1 MEVLM
6 RSLREQTSRG
16 SIFFPFQHYKMTNK
30 EGHLFVPYHWHEE
43 LEIIYCMEGT
53 LSLMIGK
60 NCYQLTKG
68 DICFIN
74 PKELHQ
80 FQSEDP
86 SLIYY
91 AYVFP
96 LERLQLPEQ
105 DVSQARFIRPLID
118 RTLLFPAK
126 VPNTGSCY
134 PLLCSEIETIIRVN
148 ETKSPAYQ
156 LMTKAA
162 LLKII
167 AALAQDGLFCDHA
180 SDTSASAGE
189 SSARIREIS
198 EWLKAHL
205 GEPVTLELAAS
216 HFHTSSKYFSRSFKR
231 LFHKNF
237 SEYVGLLRT
246 EAACMLLLTTDN
258 SIAEIAC
265 ECGYDNTSYFIRKF
279 KEHTGK
285 TPLQYRHS

>member
-1 MEVLM
+1 
-6 RSLREQTSRG
+6 
-16 SIFFPFQHYKMTNK
+16 
-30 EGHLFVPYHWHEE
+30 
-43 LEIIYCMEGT
+43 
-53 LSLMIGK
+53 
-60 NCYQLTKG
+60 
-68 DICFIN
+68 
-74 PKELHQ
+74 
-80 FQSEDP
+80 
-86 SLIYY
+86 
-91 AYVFP
+91 
-96 LERLQLPEQ
+96 
-105 DVSQARFIRPLID
+105 
-118 RTLLFPAK
+118 
-126 VPNTGSCY
+126 
-134 PLLCSEIETIIRVN
+134 
-148 ETKSPAYQ
+148 
-156 LMTKAA
+156 MTKAA